1 MEHDGKCAVCAILLN
16 EIMLAA
22 KNEENAQI
30 LRRIM
35 KIKRTSF
42 VRIANQARQKG
53 QRPFF
58 LSKFIQ
64 INLTF

>member
-22 KNEENAQI
+22 KIEKNVQI
-30 LRRIM
+30 LRHIM
-35 KIKRTSF
+35 KIKWTGF
-42 VRIANQARQKG
+42 VGIANQARQKG
-53 QRPFF
+53 QRPLF
-58 LSKFIQ
+58 LPKLIQ